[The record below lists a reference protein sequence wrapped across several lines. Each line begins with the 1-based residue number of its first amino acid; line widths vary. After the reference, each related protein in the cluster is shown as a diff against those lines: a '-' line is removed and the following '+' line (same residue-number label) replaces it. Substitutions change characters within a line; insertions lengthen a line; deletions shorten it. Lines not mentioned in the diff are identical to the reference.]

1 MIDDAHDDLAMPAVS
16 KTCKN
21 CSEWEVKTWQTDKK
35 NGRCNLSK
43 EGHPM
48 MRSGCGLLTRY
59 DFGCILFKQK
69 YGNKSN
75 G

>member
-21 CSEWEVKTWQTDKK
+21 CIEWNVKMWSEDQKQGLCGLSLKK
-35 NGRCNLSK
+35 DNR
-43 EGHPM
+43 
-48 MRSGCGLLTRY
+48 MRSGCGLHTRF